1 MISDRYL
8 ALDAV
13 DDVICDDMV
22 MIKTHNLITT
32 MAVQLESV
40 GWQSSDALLL
50 AVTTGLLEDGQ

>member
-13 DDVICDDMV
+13 DDVISEDIV
-22 MIKTHNLITT
+22 MMKTHNLITT

-40 GWQSSDALLL
+40 GWQSSDVMLL
-50 AVTTGLLEDGQ
+50 AVITGLFEDGQ